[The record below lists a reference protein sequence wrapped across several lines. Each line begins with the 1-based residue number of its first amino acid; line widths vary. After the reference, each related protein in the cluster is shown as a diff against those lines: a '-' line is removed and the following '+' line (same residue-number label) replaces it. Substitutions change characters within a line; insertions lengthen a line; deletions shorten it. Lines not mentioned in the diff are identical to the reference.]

1 MDTRTGEILTGEQV
15 EKLRLKDLFGS
26 EPGVMYKGD
35 RYKMMNIPPTPAQMK
50 RRPPKIGRNEPCPC
64 GSGVK
69 FKLCCFKGD
78 KGSRR

>member
-26 EPGVMYKGD
+26 EPGVKYKGD
-35 RYKMMNIPPTPAQMK
+35 RYQMMNIPPTPAQMK